1 MKREPNFP
9 SVQSYARKNITT
21 DAEIAEHKERHG
33 FTDLGDF
40 APKPRPVHR
49 DCIKGVSPK
58 PKREKAEQASK
69 PPTYGPTAK
78 TVYQHLL
85 EYKEIREGDC
95 GFTRKQISQAVGQ
108 LRTAGIKG
116 IETVR
121 VELPDGA
128 KINGSLKVDY
138 YKLQA

>member
-9 SVQSYARKNITT
+9 AIQSYARQNITT
-21 DAEIAEHKERHG
+21 DAEVVEHKERYG

-40 APKPRPVHR
+40 APKPRPAHR
-49 DCIKGVSPK
+49 NYIKGVSPK
-58 PKREKAEQASK
+58 PKKEKAKQAPK

-85 EYKEIREGDC
+85 EHKQVREGDC
-95 GFTRKQISQAVGQ
+95 GLTRKQVSQAVSQ
-108 LRTAGIKG
+108 LREAGIR

-121 VELPDGA
+121 VEGR
-128 KINGSLKVDY
+128 KISGSHKVDY

>member
-9 SVQSYARKNITT
+9 AMPRYARQNSVSE
-21 DAEIAEHKERHG
+21 AEIAEFDKKKGIKR
-33 FTDLGDF
+33 LGDF

-49 DCIKGVSPK
+49 DYIKGVSPK
-58 PKREKAEQASK
+58 PKREKAEQAPK

-85 EYKEIREGDC
+85 EHKEIRDGDC

-121 VELPDGA
+121 VELQDGE

>member
-1 MKREPNFP
+1 MQDK
-9 SVQSYARKNITT
+9 TT
-21 DAEIAEHKERHG
+21 EAEIAEFDKKKGITR
-33 FTDLGDF
+33 LGDF

-49 DCIKGVSPK
+49 DYIKGVSPK
-58 PKREKAEQASK
+58 PKREKKEQEQAPKK
-69 PPTYGPTAK
+69 PAYGPTAK
-78 TVYQHLL
+78 KVHKHLI
-85 EYKEIREGDC
+85 EHKEIREGDC

-121 VELPDGA
+121 VELPAGE

>member
-9 SVQSYARKNITT
+9 AMPRYARKNITT
-21 DAEIAEHKERHG
+21 DAEIAEHKERYG

-40 APKPRPVHR
+40 APKPRPAHR
-49 DCIKGVSPK
+49 DYIKGVSPK
-58 PKREKAEQASK
+58 PKYLKKPRAPR

-85 EYKEIREGDC
+85 EHKEIREGNC
-95 GFTRKQISQAVGQ
+95 GLTRKQISQAVNQ

-121 VELPDGA
+121 FELPPGE
-128 KINGSLKVDY
+128 KIKGSLKVDY